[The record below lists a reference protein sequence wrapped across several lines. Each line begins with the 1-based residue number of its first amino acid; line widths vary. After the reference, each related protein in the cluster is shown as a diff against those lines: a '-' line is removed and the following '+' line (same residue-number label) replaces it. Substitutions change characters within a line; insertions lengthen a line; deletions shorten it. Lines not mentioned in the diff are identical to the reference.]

1 MFVFEGKLQVTFP
14 HLHDGVLGIIAVDDR
29 DIETLYI
36 VQVRGCQ
43 HREVVLPAPPFW
55 VEKATNFVFSFIVP
69 CVFSYTIG

>member
-36 VQVRGCQ
+36 VQVRSCQ
-43 HREVVLPAPPFW
+43 HREGGFTRSAFL
-55 VEKATNFVFSFIVP
+55 EKATNFVFSFIVP